1 MICKLHDK
9 SLNTTVLISGGSYVE
24 VKFFVLSKL
33 NELENELKKYQE
45 GKSLLPLEEV
55 TKLRLSETIEMQL
68 FGDHD
73 LYIDPVEVL
82 LSEIENSSKKEY
94 EIIPTLELV
103 PLTEDIVYL

>member
-1 MICKLHDK
+1 MICKLHDN

-55 TKLRLSETIEMQL
+55 TKLRLSETIAIQL
-68 FGDHD
+68 INEHNHFS
-73 LYIDPVEVL
+73 DPIEVL
-82 LSEIENSSKKEY
+82 LSEIENGLTKEY
-94 EIIPTLELV
+94 EIIPALELV